1 MRTIAFTFA
10 VFSRFAR
17 LMGGRG
23 RLLCWQGK
31 EYNAHHPIIR
41 RRRTAGVN
49 SLAQVP
55 FRGGNDMLRI
65 LVATSLVSIGLVLFV
80 SFHEPTAYPG
90 LITSYAKH
98 GMVGVFFGLVVPV
111 CLFAIGFFIARGARW
126 NEILVGKWPD
136 ETK

>member
-17 LMGGRG
+17 LMDGRG
-23 RLLCWQGK
+23 RLLCWLGK
-31 EYNAHHPIIR
+31 EYNAHHSKGSDR
-41 RRRTAGVN
+41 RVN

-80 SFHEPTAYPG
+80 SFHEPTACPG
-90 LITSYAKH
+90 LMTTYAKH
-98 GMVGVFFGLVVPV
+98 GMVGVFFG
-111 CLFAIGFFIARGARW
+111 
-126 NEILVGKWPD
+126 
-136 ETK
+136 

>member
-23 RLLCWQGK
+23 RLLCWLGK

-55 FRGGNDMLRI
+55 FRGGNDN
-65 LVATSLVSIGLVLFV
+65 ATNIG
-80 SFHEPTAYPG
+80 SHC
-90 LITSYAKH
+90 
-98 GMVGVFFGLVVPV
+98 VFRRSRP
-111 CLFAIGFFIARGARW
+111 CIPI
-126 NEILVGKWPD
+126 
-136 ETK
+136 